1 LTEYLV
7 LQKLS
12 PSKILDVIEKIRKIP
27 ESGINNIDSYYTMN
41 IFGTWNIAVWFNA
54 KNSNT
59 ALDFVHKKIKKVKG
73 VTDSYIISM
82 FPQSN
87 GMIEYL
93 VLLKLSPSKILEA
106 TQELRKIP
114 EKGIEGIDT
123 YYTISIFGAWD
134 VGIWFKAED
143 AETALDFVHNTLRKV
158 SGVQDTYVIPTF
170 PQYESVTK
178 LPIKSEKI
186 ENIPKTKEKVLLAA
200 AQ

>member
-1 LTEYLV
+1 V

-12 PSKILDVIEKIRKIP
+12 PSKILEVIEQIRKIP
-27 ESGINNIDSYYTMN
+27 ESGVDGIDNYYTMN
-41 IFGTWNIAVWFNA
+41 IFGTWNMGVWFNA

-59 ALDFVHKKIKKVKG
+59 ALDFVHNKINKVKG

-82 FPQSN
+82 FPKSN

-106 TQELRKIP
+106 TEQLRKIP
-114 EKGIEGIDT
+114 EKVIEGIDT

-134 VGIWFKAED
+134 IGVWFKADDD
-143 AETALDFVHNTLRKV
+143 ALALDFVHNKLRKIP
-158 SGVQDTYVIPTF
+158 GVIDSYVLPTF

-178 LPIKSEKI
+178 LPKTEKAEKRNKNQEKI
-186 ENIPKTKEKVLLAA
+186 LVEATH
-200 AQ
+200 

>member
-7 LQKLS
+7 LQKLT
-12 PSKILDVIEKIRKIP
+12 PSKILDVIETLRKIP
-27 ESGINNIDSYYTMN
+27 EKTIEGIDSYYTMN
-41 IFGTWNIAVWFNA
+41 IFGTWNVAVWFNA

-73 VTDSYIISM
+73 VDDSYIISM

-93 VLLKLSPSKILEA
+93 VLLKLSPQKILDA
-106 TQELRKIP
+106 TKELRQIP
-114 EKGIEGIDT
+114 ENAIEGIDT

-134 VGIWFKAED
+134 VGIWFKAEEND
-143 AETALDFVHNTLRKV
+143 VALDFVHNTLRKV
-158 SGVQDTYVIPTF
+158 PGVEDTYVIPTF

-178 LPIKSEKI
+178 LPAKTEKVEKSTKNQEKI
-186 ENIPKTKEKVLLAA
+186 LIEATH
-200 AQ
+200 